1 MNEVNKNTCPAI
13 TVIICMYKGEDTV
26 SRMIDCVLNQ
36 TFRDFE
42 LILVDDGS
50 PDRCGEIADE
60 YAQKDER
67 VRVLHK
73 PNGGLADA
81 RNKALEIATGEY
93 TIQFD
98 QDDWVE
104 LNCLEEMYAEA
115 KKQDVDMIICDYY
128 YNLDTKQTYKDQKPS
143 ALDHW
148 SVLGDIVGGK
158 LFGFCWN
165 KLIKLDAYR
174 RFDVQFPLEIYGCE
188 DQYGMCKLLK
198 NEITIGYLPHAYC
211 HYVAVYGSLSRH
223 YDEKTYENDLL
234 IRKMFVELLKGTPY
248 QDLAFENKTHY
259 MFGRA
264 FMFGYQWFSSKR
276 FVQEFGE
283 YERLILSAPL
293 EKIYHICYW
302 LSFRG
307 FYGFSRRLFGFLFS
321 INQGLKRIL
330 VTKS

>member
-13 TVIICMYKGEDTV
+13 TVIICMYKGEETV

-81 RNKALEIATGEY
+81 RNKALEIAKGEY

-104 LNCLEEMYAEA
+104 LNCLEEMYTEA
-115 KKQDVDMIICDYY
+115 KKQDADMLICDYY
-128 YNLDTKQTYKDQKPS
+128 KNDGYNDEYVIQKPS
-143 ALDHW
+143 ALNHW
-148 SVLGDIVGGK
+148 SVLEDI
-158 LFGFCWN
+158 LRSRIYGFCWN
-165 KLIKLDAYR
+165 KLIKLEVYR
-174 RFDVQFPLEIYGCE
+174 KYNVQFPLEIYGCE
-188 DQYGMCKLLK
+188 DQYGMCKMLK
-198 NEITIGYLPHAYC
+198 NELKIGYLPRAFC
-211 HYVAVYGSLSRH
+211 HYVAVSDSLSRH
-223 YDEKTYENDLL
+223 YDEKTYENDLF
-234 IRKMFVELLKGTPY
+234 IRKMFVVLLEDTSYK
-248 QDLAFENKTHY
+248 DLAFERKTSY

-264 FMFGYQWFSSKR
+264 FMFGYKWFNSKR
-276 FVQEFGE
+276 FVEEFGE
-283 YERLILSAPL
+283 YEDLIFAVPRS
-293 EKIYHICYW
+293 KTYNCFYW

-307 FYGFSRRLFGFLFS
+307 YYRFARSLFGFLFS
-321 INQGLKRIL
+321 IK
-330 VTKS
+330 KKF